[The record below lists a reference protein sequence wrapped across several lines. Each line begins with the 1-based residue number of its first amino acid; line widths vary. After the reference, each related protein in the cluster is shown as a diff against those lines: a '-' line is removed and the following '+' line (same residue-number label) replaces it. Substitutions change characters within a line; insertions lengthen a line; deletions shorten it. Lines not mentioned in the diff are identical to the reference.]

1 MMTPRILGSFFLTA
15 QPIFNYTMFFIEH
28 RFYLR
33 VTGAR
38 IMASAA
44 ILTMT
49 KMMER
54 LPEPAQDQVLEH
66 LRDYISEMQSEQKW
80 DKLFNETQDQLV
92 AAAKNARKEI
102 AEGKA
107 QPMDYDRL

>member
-1 MMTPRILGSFFLTA
+1 
-15 QPIFNYTMFFIEH
+15 
-28 RFYLR
+28 
-33 VTGAR
+33 
-38 IMASAA
+38 MASAA

-54 LPEPAQDQVLEH
+54 LPEPAQEQALKY
-66 LRDYISEMQSEQKW
+66 LRHYIAEMRSEQKW
-80 DKLFNETQDQLV
+80 DKLFRERQDQLV
-92 AAAKNARKEI
+92 AAARKARAEI